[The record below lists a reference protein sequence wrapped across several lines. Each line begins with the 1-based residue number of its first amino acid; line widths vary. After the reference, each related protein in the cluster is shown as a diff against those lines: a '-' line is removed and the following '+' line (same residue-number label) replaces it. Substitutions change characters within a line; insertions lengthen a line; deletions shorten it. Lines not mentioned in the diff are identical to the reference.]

1 MSAASDLFTLVEQTR
16 HLITATEYAVDVFTE
31 NNKEV
36 PYELLLKE
44 LISNIEKAIEKA
56 TT

>member
-1 MSAASDLFTLVEQTR
+1 
-16 HLITATEYAVDVFTE
+16 VFTE